1 MNVKETKLRLK
12 PPSDRRIG
20 GNGESPLLV
29 SVLAAAIAALS
40 QSLVHSHPSAVI
52 SRQSTVISHQ
62 SSVAGQPV
70 GNSESPRR
78 LTTVDSRLSTV
89 DWRLSTAQTAQP
101 AAGTERALVD
111 KYCVT
116 CHNDR
121 AKTGGL
127 SLQQVNLDKV
137 AGVAETWEKVVRKL
151 RGGMMP
157 PLGAPRPDQ
166 ANIDGL
172 VSFLEVSID
181 RAALAAPNPGRS
193 PLHRLNR
200 TEYANAIRDLLS
212 LEIDATAFLPADD
225 EANGF
230 DNIADVL
237 KVSPSLVE
245 QYLAASRKIAALAV
259 GEMHTLPVSAVYRVP
274 PDRAQADH
282 IEGLPLGTRGG
293 ILVRHTFPLDA
304 DYDFRVNLLQNIVG
318 YVTGLEW
325 PHTLEITIDGERVF
339 AAPVG
344 GKEDNE
350 LSDTNLAA
358 AKEALDLRLRTRV
371 HVKAGPRVVGVAFL
385 RKNAAESVE
394 PLQPFTRDLDMQNMN
409 GLPLIEHVQLSGPF
423 NATAPGDTPSRR
435 RIFACRPAGPREE
448 PACAKTI
455 LSMLARRAYRR
466 PIDTEI
472 DTVLGFYESGRKRG
486 GFDAG
491 IENALR
497 FILTSPKFLFR
508 DEPDPA
514 NVTAGAVY
522 PVTDLE
528 LASRLSFFLWSSVPD
543 DQLITVA
550 AQGKLKDPAMLE
562 RQVKRMLADPKSKAL
577 VDNFAAQ
584 WLFVRNLQSVL
595 PDTQTFPNFDDN
607 LRQAF
612 RTETE
617 LFVASIIREDRNVLD
632 LLTADYTFVNERLA
646 RHYGIPNIY
655 GSRFR
660 RVALGDENRRGL
672 LGEGTVLA
680 VTSYPNR
687 TSPVLRGKWILENI
701 LGTPPPAPPPNV
713 PTLKENSDG
722 GRIMSVR
729 ERLEEHRK
737 NPSCATC
744 HRVMD
749 PLGFSLD
756 NFDATG
762 EWRTKEAPGVP
773 VDAAGQLA
781 DGTPVDGPVALR
793 KALLKRPEQFVRTMT
808 EKLLTYALGRGLE
821 YYDMPVVRAI
831 ARDAARQNNRFSAL
845 IMGVVRSTPFQMKKA
860 QQGEP
865 PPANTS
871 ARR

>member
-1 MNVKETKLRLK
+1 MNVKLR
-12 PPSDRRIG
+12 G
-20 GNGESPLLV
+20 V
-29 SVLAAAIAALS
+29 SLLAAALFVS
-40 QSLVHSHPSAVI
+40 TLGSAVRGAQVAPRP
-52 SRQSTVISHQ
+52 SPQLAVSH
-62 SSVAGQPV
+62 
-70 GNSESPRR
+70 
-78 LTTVDSRLSTV
+78 T
-89 DWRLSTAQTAQP
+89 P
-101 AAGTERALVD
+101 ATERALVD

-121 AKTGGL
+121 ARTSGL
-127 SLQQVNLDKV
+127 SLQSLNLDNIPDS
-137 AGVAETWEKVVRKL
+137 AETWEKVVRKL

-157 PLGAPRPDQ
+157 PLGAPRPDRSS
-166 ANIDGL
+166 IEGL
-172 VSFLEVSID
+172 VSFLETSID
-181 RAALAAPNPGRS
+181 RAALARPNPGRS

-200 TEYANAIRDLLS
+200 SEYANAIRDLLA
-212 LEIDATAFLPADD
+212 LDIDASAYLPADD

-237 KVSPSLVE
+237 KVSPSLLE
-245 QYLAASRKIAALAV
+245 QYLTASRKIASLAV
-259 GEMHTLPVSAVYRVP
+259 GDPKTNAVSAVYRVP
-274 PDRAQADH
+274 PDRAQGDH
-282 IEGLPLGTRGG
+282 VEGLPLGTRGG
-293 ILVRHTFPLDA
+293 IVVRHTFPLDA

-318 YVTGLEW
+318 YVPGLEW
-325 PHTLEITIDGERVF
+325 PHQLEIAVDGERVF
-339 AAPVG
+339 LAPVG
-344 GKEDNE
+344 GADDNE

-358 AKEALDLRLRTRV
+358 AKDALDRRLKARV
-371 HVKAGPRVVGVAFL
+371 HVKAGPRVVSVAFL
-385 RKNAAESVE
+385 RKSAAESVE

-409 GLPLIEHVQLSGPF
+409 GIPVIEHVQISGPF
-423 NATAPGDTPSRR
+423 NATGPGDTPSRR
-435 RIFACRPAGPREE
+435 RIFVCRPANPREE
-448 PACAKTI
+448 PACAKAI
-455 LSMLARRAYRR
+455 LSTLARRAYRK

-472 DTVLGFYESGRKRG
+472 DTLLSFYESGRKKDN
-486 GFDAG
+486 FDTG
-491 IENALR
+491 IESALR

-514 NVTAGAVY
+514 NVAAGTVY
-522 PVTDLE
+522 PVSDLE
-528 LASRLSFFLWSSVPD
+528 LASRMSFFIWSSVPD
-543 DQLITVA
+543 DQLLTIA
-550 AQGKLKDPAMLE
+550 AQGRLKDPAVLE

-612 RTETE
+612 RKETE
-617 LFVASIIREDRNVLD
+617 LFFESVMREDRNILD

-646 RHYGIPNIY
+646 RHYGIPNVY
-655 GSRFR
+655 GTRFR
-660 RVALGDENRRGL
+660 RVTLADERRRGL

-701 LGTPPPAPPPNV
+701 LGTPPPPPPPNV
-713 PTLKENSDG
+713 PTLKENGEG
-722 GRIMSVR
+722 GKIMSVR

-762 EWRTKEAPGVP
+762 EWRSKEAPGLP

-793 KALLKRPEQFVRTMT
+793 KALLMHPEQFARTLT
-808 EKLLTYALGRGLE
+808 EKLLTYGLGRGLE
-821 YYDMPVVRAI
+821 YYDMPVIRAI
-831 ARDAARQNNRFSAL
+831 ASDAARQNYRFSAL
-845 IMGVVRSTPFQMKKA
+845 ITGIVKSTAFRMKKA
-860 QQGEP
+860 QEL
-865 PPANTS
+865 
-871 ARR
+871 RDD